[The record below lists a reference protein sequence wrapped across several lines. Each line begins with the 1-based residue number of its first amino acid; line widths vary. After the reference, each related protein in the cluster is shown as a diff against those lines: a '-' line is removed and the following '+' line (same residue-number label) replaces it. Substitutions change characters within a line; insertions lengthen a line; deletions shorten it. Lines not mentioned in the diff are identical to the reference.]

1 MRTGRTGPGLMMQR
15 FRAFDV
21 CLVFCSYLEKRRMV
35 AWLSLLVTSL
45 LILTARASEQISTER
60 KVSFSGNGEFVLDIP
75 RLPNLK
81 KSLEE
86 FLIDEDSNALL
97 VGSDDLTALPRG
109 QHWYSR
115 QPSFTFFGLVM
126 TPIFRVALRRRHMED
141 GSMGILVEVDES
153 RVEAVSQK
161 TNVIEGDGK
170 DDEHWISSLLSK
182 GSINGESDIR
192 VQTTDQGWIV
202 SLKSQLDFKMK
213 VPKYLP
219 LPPGFA
225 SIGSAIMKI
234 QCQERARQS
243 LIQIRD
249 AYLKWAEEESFH
261 LRHG

>member
-1 MRTGRTGPGLMMQR
+1 MTSW
-15 FRAFDV
+15 F
-21 CLVFCSYLEKRRMV
+21 
-35 AWLSLLVTSL
+35 SLLVVSL
-45 LILTARASEQISTER
+45 LILATQASTTAQAISTER
-60 KVSFSGNGEFVLDIP
+60 QVSFSGNGEYALDIP

-86 FLIDEDSNALL
+86 FLVDEESNALL
-97 VGSDDLTALPRG
+97 VGSDDLIALPRG

-115 QPSFTFFGLVM
+115 QPSFAFFGLVM
-126 TPIFRVALRRRHMED
+126 TPIFRVALRRQHMED
-141 GSMGILVEVDES
+141 GSMEILVEVDES
-153 RVEAVSQK
+153 RVEAVGQK
-161 TNVIEGDGK
+161 TDQIEGDGAE
-170 DDEHWISSLLSK
+170 DEHWISSLLSK

-192 VQTTDQGWIV
+192 VQQTNQGWMM

-234 QCQERARQS
+234 QCQERAKQS
-243 LIQIRD
+243 LKQIRD
-249 AYLKWAEEESFH
+249 AYLKWAQEESFN